1 MMGGQGNDP
10 REIPRVEDLPDPV
23 RLLAV
28 VLCTATRIEPELMR
42 AIRVAVRPD
51 LTVSAEAALWFGPW
65 SLRST
70 ARYMALHHDLLRPLR
85 DLLREELAQ
94 STEDALVREAGDVI
108 FRVHEHLSPTL
119 ALEEQVTWAAVCADA
134 GFRPQE
140 ADADIDRLLER
151 ALRAAVQTPAR
162 REGLQ
167 RWFVGAWQRFPDRV
181 RQTPAAL
188 ELFGVLG
195 GDDYAPGRA
204 GVTAQVRG
212 AHLDGVEDVIVA
224 VRHDGSHL
232 TIGDPRWPA
241 EGILVPDTQPR
252 VLEIAPGIQA
262 WDEAEK
268 VRVPRG
274 GQMTLP
280 VFHVPVFVRTA
291 RGVVYEVGARGAS
304 DVLAY
309 PAQSAVRSPHR
320 GLLGTRVTELR
331 DRDALQF
338 GIAARLI
345 TRSGG
350 IQAVTEPDRWI
361 LTDLAPRMARASD
374 IALPLFMQEAS
385 HDSQLVV
392 VTGGP
397 SSGRT
402 RAAWEAVRQAL
413 GDWWVWSPPVIGRSQ
428 ALVDAVND
436 DRLGSHTV
444 LWLDDLDRSLVGSA
458 GEELARALTKVL
470 DDPALAPVLM
480 VATAEPDLAM
490 RTDLGPAARALAS
503 AASFVQAA
511 TGKQGKASPPADAI
525 SQVCDR
531 AIARAAAAEPGHK
544 IEAHSHLPERPAH
557 FTGRAAAIQ
566 RLHAL
571 WADTGLS
578 RRRIA
583 ALTGMPGAGKTAMAV
598 EAVHRAQER
607 GWFPG
612 GVLWISLAERP
623 FTTTT
628 LLHALGMP
636 PSAAASMAE
645 DEAWLMCSALMHQV
659 TGAGARPALL
669 VLDGAARAD
678 DPALSNLAPGLSV
691 LLTARTQVPRTAERI
706 AVDPL
711 NPTEAVQLLT
721 RTLPASDVPGTRPA
735 EATARIAALS
745 ERCGRLP
752 LALAA
757 AAKLLEKDPALT
769 VAALLLKLERAAIKA
784 DVFSAGSSSVRAAL
798 DWGYSQLSPAEASA
812 FRLLGLMPGESFSG
826 TAALVLTGSPPE
838 GLLEKLAGLHLVR
851 RTAQSADRWRIN
863 SLVKQH
869 AVDLCRKHI
878 QKDQP
883 YRALMRLM
891 GYYEQYARE
900 ADAWTRAEQK
910 QRIVFPSRQQ
920 AVEWLEDERE
930 NLVAAV
936 DICLHE
942 GLTQTGQAIAL
953 ALAEFLTQTR
963 QFGDLL
969 RVMNAVLNSPT
980 VDESDQYTRAAALN
994 NFAVAM
1000 ATTGDFDAAMTALKD
1015 AARLGS
1021 EVGDRSAV
1029 YALML
1034 GNLGATLLVGQRHR
1048 DAVRVLTD
1056 AAERYTAIGDRTG
1069 LTQVLSNLGIALL
1082 DLGDVNVA
1090 LTCLERALEES
1101 EHVEISTHD
1110 QTILLTTLGTAQLRS
1125 GRMEEGLTT
1134 LSLASFR
1141 AGRMGEAGGQ
1151 GAVLESLGR
1160 AMLEIQHFEEA
1171 IGLFSRALLL
1181 YRKLGDRHG
1190 EARAGN
1196 NLGLALLEDGQETQ
1210 ALLELERARETYL
1223 FVNDPA
1229 SAAQCLNNVGNAL
1242 RRQGRHEEATLTL
1255 ARAVSEL
1262 RGVADE
1268 RALAEA
1274 LLNLGLSSVELGDV
1288 ERAHA
1293 ALSESAETHRS
1304 LGDITSR
1311 ARALHALGRM
1321 AHNENAPLAVEH
1333 LRAATEAFRQ
1343 GRDTPGLVDS
1353 LLLLSDLLNAAGHHK
1368 QARATLAE
1376 ALQVEASAERDTS
1389 ADAGGQSP

>member
-1 MMGGQGNDP
+1 M
-10 REIPRVEDLPDPV
+10 EDLPEPA
-23 RLLAV
+23 RLLAI
-28 VLCTATRIEPELMR
+28 VLCTATRIEPELVR
-42 AIRVAVRPD
+42 AIRVEVRPN

-70 ARYMALHHDLLRPLR
+70 ARSMALHHDLLRPLR
-85 DLLREELAQ
+85 DLLRAELERSA
-94 STEDALVREAGDVI
+94 DGALVREAGEVI

-151 ALRAAVQTPAR
+151 ALRAAVQTPDR
-162 REGLQ
+162 RQRLQ

-195 GDDYAPGRA
+195 GEDYALDRTGTIAP
-204 GVTAQVRG
+204 VPG

-224 VRHDGSHL
+224 VRHDGSHV

-252 VLEIAPGIQA
+252 VLEVAPHVHA
-262 WDEAEK
+262 WDDAQK

-274 GQMTLP
+274 AQMALP
-280 VFHVPVFVRTA
+280 VAHVPVFLRTA
-291 RGVVYEVGARGAS
+291 RGVVYELGARGAS

-309 PAQSAVRSPHR
+309 PAQRASRSPHR
-320 GLLGTRVTELR
+320 GLLGTRITELR

-338 GIAARLI
+338 GIAARLV
-345 TRSGG
+345 TRSARTLA
-350 IQAVTEPDRWI
+350 ITEPDRLI
-361 LTDLAPRMARASD
+361 LTDLTPRMARASD
-374 IALPLFMQEAS
+374 IALPLLMKQAS
-385 HDSQLVV
+385 HKSQLVV

-402 RAAWEAVRQAL
+402 RAAFEAVRQAL
-413 GDWWVWSPPVIGRSQ
+413 GDWWIWSPPVIGRRQ

-444 LWLDDLDRSLVGSA
+444 LWLDDLDRSLIGDA
-458 GEELARALTKVL
+458 GEELARALAKVL
-470 DDPALAPVLM
+470 ADPALAPVLM

-490 RTDLGPAARALAS
+490 RTDLGPAAHTLAS
-503 AASFVQAA
+503 GALFVQAA
-511 TGKQGKASPPADAI
+511 TGKQGKTTPAADAV
-525 SQVCDR
+525 SRVCDR

-544 IEAHSHLPERPAH
+544 IEAPSHLPERPIH
-557 FTGRAAAIQ
+557 FTGRAAAMQ

-571 WADTGLS
+571 WADTGP
-578 RRRIA
+578 RHRMIA
-583 ALTGMPGAGKTAMAV
+583 ALAGMPGSGKTALAV
-598 EAVHRAQER
+598 EAVHQARER

-612 GVLWISLAERP
+612 GVLWTSLAEQP
-623 FTTTT
+623 FTPTT
-628 LLHALGMP
+628 LLSALGMP
-636 PSAAASMAE
+636 PLATQTMSH
-645 DEAWLMCSALMHQV
+645 DEAWLLCSALMHQV

-669 VLDGAARAD
+669 VLDGAARGD
-678 DPALSNLAPGLSV
+678 HSALSNLAPGLSV
-691 LLTARTQVPRTAERI
+691 LLTTRSTVPPTAEPI

-711 NPTEAVQLLT
+711 SATEAVQLLT
-721 RTLPASDVPGTRPA
+721 RILPAAHVPGTRLG
-735 EATARIAALS
+735 EAMDEIAALS
-745 ERCGRLP
+745 ESCGRLP

-757 AAKLLEKDPALT
+757 AAKLLEEDPALT
-769 VAALLLKLERAAIKA
+769 VTTLLLQLQRAQIMA
-784 DVFSAGSSSVRAAL
+784 DVFPVGDGSVRHAL
-798 DWGYSQLSPAEASA
+798 DWGYLQLTPVEASA

-826 TAALVLTGSPPE
+826 TAALVLTGSAPD
-838 GLLEKLAGLHLVR
+838 GLLEKLADLHLLR
-851 RTAQSADRWRIN
+851 RSAQSADQWRIN

-869 AVDLCRKHI
+869 AADLCRRHALEDH
-878 QKDQP
+878 QR
-883 YRALMRLM
+883 RALMRLM

-900 ADAWTRAEQK
+900 ADTWTRAEQK
-910 QRIVFPSRQQ
+910 KRIVFSSRQQ
-920 AVEWLEDERE
+920 AVQWLEDERE

-936 DICLHE
+936 DICLRE
-942 GLTQTGQAIAL
+942 GLAQTGQAIAL

-963 QFGDLL
+963 QFSDLL
-969 RVMNAVLNSPT
+969 RVMNAVLNSPAA
-980 VDESDQYTRAAALN
+980 DESDRYTRSAALN

-1021 EVGDRSAV
+1021 EGGDRSAA

-1034 GNLGATLLVGQRHR
+1034 GNLGATLLIGRRHK

-1056 AAERYTAIGDRTG
+1056 AADRFTAIDDRMG
-1069 LTQVLSNLGIALL
+1069 LTQVLINLGTALL
-1082 DLGDVNVA
+1082 DLGEAGVA
-1090 LTCLERALEES
+1090 VTHLERALEAS
-1101 EHVEISTHD
+1101 EHVEISIHD
-1110 QTILLTTLGTAQLRS
+1110 EAILLTALGTAQLRS
-1125 GRMEEGLTT
+1125 DRTEEGLTH
-1134 LSLASFR
+1134 LSLAAIR

-1151 GAVLESLGR
+1151 GAVLEALGR
-1160 AMLEIQHFEEA
+1160 AMLEVRHFEEA
-1171 IGLFSRALLL
+1171 IGLFSRALVL
-1181 YRKLGDRHG
+1181 YRKLDDRPG
-1190 EARAGN
+1190 QARAGN
-1196 NLGLALLEDGQETQ
+1196 NLGLALLEDGEETQ
-1210 ALLELERARETYL
+1210 ALLELERARDAYL
-1223 FVNDPA
+1223 SINDLA

-1255 ARAVSEL
+1255 ARAASEL
-1262 RGVADE
+1262 RGVGDE

-1274 LLNLGLSSVELGDV
+1274 LLNLGLSSVELGDIR
-1288 ERAHA
+1288 RAHA
-1293 ALSESAETHRS
+1293 ALSESAETHKS

-1321 AHNENAPLAVEH
+1321 AHTDNDMLAVEH

-1343 GRDTPGLVDS
+1343 GRDTTGLVDS
-1353 LLLLSDLLNAAGHHK
+1353 LLLLSDLLNATGQHK
-1368 QARATLAE
+1368 QAQATLAE

-1389 ADAGGQSP
+1389 HGPEGQSS